1 MGLEIKGL
9 QQLINKLKNM
19 GGDVNEALK
28 QGIISGCL
36 LIEKDAKLNVKSST
50 GALRESITHEVD
62 VGEKQITG
70 VVGTNV
76 SYAPYVEL
84 GTGPVGAA
92 AKPEVATKLG
102 VSYRSTPWV
111 YYSEEM
117 QQFFT
122 TKGQAGMPYLYPA
135 LINNKEEIKKLVS
148 LAVQKAIE
156 NLEDK

>member
-1 MGLEIKGL
+1 MGVEVKGL
-9 QQLINKLKNM
+9 QELINKLKNM

-28 QGIISGCL
+28 QGITNGCL

-50 GALRESITHEVD
+50 GALRESITHEVN

-70 VVGTNV
+70 IVGTNV

-84 GTGPVGAA
+84 GTGPVGEAS
-92 AKPEVATKLG
+92 KPEVATKLG
-102 VSYRSTPWV
+102 IAYRSTPWV
-111 YYSEEM
+111 YFSEEM

-135 LINNKEEIKKLVS
+135 LVNNKAEIKKLVA